1 MWYLWA
7 TIGVAAL
14 TIGIPMYLVYK
25 TDKRK
30 KTAHDK
36 KFGLGR
42 FSRKKKDED
51 SES

>member
-1 MWYLWA
+1 M
-7 TIGVAAL
+7 IGVAAL

-36 KFGLGR
+36 KFRLGR
-42 FSRKKKDED
+42 FSRKKKDTD

>member
-7 TIGVAAL
+7 MIGVAAL

-30 KTAHDK
+30 KTAYDK
-36 KFGLGR
+36 KFKLGR
-42 FSRKKKDED
+42 FSRKKKYED

>member
-7 TIGVAAL
+7 MIGVAAL

-25 TDKRK
+25 TDKRR

-36 KFGLGR
+36 KFKFGR
-42 FSRKKKDED
+42 FSRNKKYTD